1 MSRTTTPKRILFCG
15 DIHDKTTMICPR
27 IDVIVDKYAIDTVV
41 ILGDLLDEWR
51 ISAKDQTEAF
61 QLFHHWVKARRGRG
75 LNVVVLLGN
84 HDLTYW
90 MDQDSNEFRLFR
102 RTCPGF
108 SPASWKD
115 VHPLLHDLDA
125 RICYGFRNG
134 NGERMLATHAGV
146 TQGWHDWW
154 VKRMEELGEKSSG
167 DLAEDLQKF
176 FERHPGPFGCM
187 VGTGRGGLDP
197 QMPPS
202 PVWADRRELTHDPL
216 AGVIQIVGHSP
227 VPKAMQDEHGNW
239 YLDTFSVDSLYRP
252 LGDGSMMIY
261 DVDASD
267 ASEVWECAPL
277 EDFRI

>member
-1 MSRTTTPKRILFCG
+1 
-15 DIHDKTTMICPR
+15 MICPW
-27 IDVIVDKYAIDTVV
+27 IDVIVDKYAIDTIV

-51 ISAKDQTEAF
+51 ISAKDQIKAF
-61 QLFHHWVKARRGRG
+61 QLFHHWVKARRDKG
-75 LNVVVLLGN
+75 LNVIILLGN

-90 MDQDSNEFRLFR
+90 TDRESNEFRLFR

-134 NGERMLATHAGV
+134 KGEQVLATHAGV
-146 TQGWHDWW
+146 TQQWHDWW
-154 VKRMEELGEKSSG
+154 IGRMEELGEKPSG
-167 DLAEDLQKF
+167 DLAENLQRF

-202 PVWADRRELTHDPL
+202 PVWADKRELANDPL
-216 AGVIQIVGHSP
+216 VDVIQIVGHSP
-227 VPKAMQDEHGNW
+227 VSKAMQDTHGNW

-261 DVDASD
+261 DVAAGD
-267 ASEVWECAPL
+267 ASEVWECAPP
-277 EDFRI
+277 EAFRI